1 MKRSLFAGK
10 NKTHANNT
18 FNSHAS
24 NMLTLLLEFCWQM
37 PTSLVCSQILIVLDK
52 SGHVELKCL
61 LFEIHWFTFIKV
73 IYLGGV

>member
-1 MKRSLFAGK
+1 
-10 NKTHANNT
+10 
-18 FNSHAS
+18 
-24 NMLTLLLEFCWQM
+24 LLEFCWQM
-37 PTSLVCSQILIVLDK
+37 PTSLICSQILIVLDK